1 MTDQSSLAVVANVFA
16 APLEAFAVIRQRP
29 TILLPLL
36 ALLITYSAVS
46 LVYTNSVDLPWL
58 MEQQIEMAAADLT
71 QAQREAALEQS
82 ANLSPMVLGVI
93 GSVTSS
99 IFILLWT
106 FVLALYYTGV
116 SFARGDGIKLR
127 QWYAL
132 VVWCSLPILL
142 GLIASLVNILAN
154 DARFMLQEDINPL
167 SFRNL
172 LSMDTQGLGMTQRFL
187 SGLDL
192 STVWALALTLIGYQ
206 TWTQTSIYKAAG
218 IVLGPLAVIFGLI
231 MVLTG

>member
-1 MTDQSSLAVVANVFA
+1 MTDQSSFAVVANVFA
-16 APLEAFAVIRQRP
+16 APLEAFAAIRQRP
-29 TILLPLL
+29 RILLPLL
-36 ALLITYSAVS
+36 ALLVTYSAVS
-46 LVYTNSVDLPWL
+46 LVYMNSVDLPWF

-93 GSVTSS
+93 GAVSSSV
-99 IFILLWT
+99 FILLWT
-106 FVLALYYTGV
+106 FLLALYYTGV
-116 SFARGDGIKLR
+116 SFARGDGIKLK

-154 DARFMLQEDINPL
+154 NARFMLQEDINPL

-172 LSMDTQGLGMTQRFL
+172 LSMDTEGLGMTQRIL

-206 TWTQTSIYKAAG
+206 TWTQSSIYKAAG
-218 IVLGPLAVIFGLI
+218 IVLGPLVVIFGLI

>member
-1 MTDQSSLAVVANVFA
+1 MTDQSSFAVVANVFA
-16 APLEAFAVIRQRP
+16 APLEAFAAIRQRP
-29 TILLPLL
+29 RILLPLL
-36 ALLITYSAVS
+36 ALLVTYSAVS
-46 LVYTNSVDLPWL
+46 LVYMNSVDLPWF

-82 ANLSPMVLGVI
+82 ANMSPMVLGVI
-93 GSVTSS
+93 GAVSSSV
-99 IFILLWT
+99 FILLWT

-116 SFARGDGIKLR
+116 SFARGDGIKLK

-154 DARFMLQEDINPL
+154 NARFMLQEDINPL

-172 LSMDTQGLGMTQRFL
+172 LSMDTEGLGMTQRIL

-206 TWTQTSIYKAAG
+206 TWTQSSIYKAAG
-218 IVLGPLAVIFGLI
+218 IVLGPLVVIFGLI